1 MESNCENRRRRN
13 ISKKRLIGFL
23 IKNIL
28 LVIIISFFVIF
39 IVNYRLKKSL
49 KNYIGIEVERVVS
62 HVINQSIRDINI
74 SSSDYIYLKD
84 DNISYDMAVINE
96 YKDKLSNRI
105 QEYFSYIEKGDYTK
119 YSSFTQQYNRDKYKK
134 VRNGYLCE
142 MSFNSIMNSVLFAD
156 VGPTIPLKITFV
168 GTTNVNIDV
177 KTKEYGIN
185 NVIVETYAVIDVVN
199 EVSLPITTKTI
210 NTKVRKPITIDIV
223 KGNIPNYYVHS

>member
-1 MESNCENRRRRN
+1 MESNCKNRRRRN

-74 SSSDYIYLKD
+74 SSSDYIYLKG

-119 YSSFTQQYNRDKYKK
+119 YPSFTQQYNRDKYKK
-134 VRNGYLCE
+134 VRKGYLCE

-185 NVIVETYAVIDVVN
+185 NVIVETYAVIDIVN
-199 EVSLPITTKTI
+199 EVSLPITTKKI
-210 NTKVRKPITIDIV
+210 SVKVREPITIDIV

>member
-1 MESNCENRRRRN
+1 M
-13 ISKKRLIGFL
+13 IGFL

-119 YSSFTQQYNRDKYKK
+119 YPSFTQQ
-134 VRNGYLCE
+134 
-142 MSFNSIMNSVLFAD
+142 NS
-156 VGPTIPLKITFV
+156 
-168 GTTNVNIDV
+168 
-177 KTKEYGIN
+177 
-185 NVIVETYAVIDVVN
+185 
-199 EVSLPITTKTI
+199 
-210 NTKVRKPITIDIV
+210 
-223 KGNIPNYYVHS
+223 